1 MVRDW
6 AQEIREATAVLYP
19 ADELAR
25 AHDAR
30 DAVLAGVEP
39 DASHEDGLRYVAYQN
54 LIAIA
59 TYLERWAGP
68 TEGRQSQ
75 ELL

>member
-1 MVRDW
+1 MVRNW
-6 AQEIREATAVLYP
+6 AQEIREMTAVLYP

-25 AHDAR
+25 ADQAKA
-30 DAVLAGVEP
+30 AVQAGLEP

-59 TYLERWAGP
+59 TYLEFWARLA
-68 TEGRQSQ
+68 ESQ
-75 ELL
+75 QGQEPQ